1 MVVSDVF
8 SIPLHVNGPS
18 LVQPTDRDPQSSWDL
33 REFIGGQ
40 ENSLCRVASES
51 LFQDPPRYNPLVFFG
66 PAATGKSALA
76 RGLAA
81 RWKQLNRSAKAVVTS
96 GADFARDYSHALETD
111 SLADFRAKYRRASL
125 LVIDDL
131 HQLGERA
138 SVQNELACTLDVLLD
153 RGHRILVTLPQMP
166 TECSSLLSG
175 LASRL
180 SAGLTVPLVVPGPTA
195 RRQILMRLAE
205 FHQLHLSEELLAW
218 IANHPS
224 NGASPAATVP
234 EIHKLM
240 LQLAQVSQQ
249 QGRPLDARLLRKLFA
264 AHNKVP
270 KTPLRS
276 ITRLVCKYFHLRNA
290 DLKGPTRQQRI
301 VRARGVAML
310 LARQLTGESL
320 EQVGRHFGN
329 RDHTTVLHACRK
341 TESLIEHD
349 PAIRQ
354 AVEDLTLQL
363 SAT

>member
-1 MVVSDVF
+1 VVASGVF
-8 SIPLHVNGPS
+8 SIPLHANGSSP
-18 LVQPTDRDPQSSWDL
+18 VQPADRDAQSSLDL
-33 REFIGGQ
+33 REFIGGP
-40 ENSLCRVASES
+40 ENALCQVASES
-51 LFQDPPRYNPLVFFG
+51 LLQDPPRYNPLVFFG
-66 PAATGKSALA
+66 PSATGKSALA
-76 RGLAA
+76 RGLPA
-81 RWKQLNRSAKAVVTS
+81 RWRQLNKGAKAVVTS
-96 GADFARDYSHALETD
+96 GADLGRDYSHALETD
-111 SLADFRAKYRRASL
+111 SLADFRAKYRRAAL

-153 RGHRILVTLPQMP
+153 RGHRVIVTLPQMP
-166 TECSSLLSG
+166 TECSSLASG

-180 SAGLTVPLVVPGPTA
+180 SAGLTVPLVAPGPAA
-195 RRQILMRLAE
+195 RRQILRRLAE
-205 FHQLHLSEELLAW
+205 LQQLHLPEEFITR
-218 IANHPS
+218 IADHPPD
-224 NGASPAATVP
+224 GANPAATVP
-234 EIHKLM
+234 EIRKLV
-240 LQLAQVSQQ
+240 LQLAEASQQ
-249 QGRPLDARLLRKLFA
+249 QGRPINAGLLRQLFA

-270 KTPLRS
+270 KTPLKS

-290 DLKGPTRQQRI
+290 ELKGPTRQQRI

-341 TESLIEHD
+341 TESLIEND

-354 AVEDLTLQL
+354 AVEDLTMQL